1 MEDIEQ
7 LEDYLIVTIN
17 KAIEK
22 ATNVNQ
28 TEIDAV
34 TKIDIPMIP
43 GMEDM
48 FK

>member
-1 MEDIEQ
+1 M
-7 LEDYLIVTIN
+7 N

-22 ATNVNQ
+22 ATAVHL

-34 TKIDIPMIP
+34 SKMDLPMIP